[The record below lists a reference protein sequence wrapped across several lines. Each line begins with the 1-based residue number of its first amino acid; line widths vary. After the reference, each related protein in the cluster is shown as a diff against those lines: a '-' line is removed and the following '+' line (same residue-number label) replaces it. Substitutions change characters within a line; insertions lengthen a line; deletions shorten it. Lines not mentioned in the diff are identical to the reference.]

1 MTRTIYFNL
10 LLILGALF
18 TSNCLSAQEENKT
31 PKNSIYASI
40 GTVFFVNQYSLSY
53 ERVLAPIGN
62 GTLSGKLNFGNHTS
76 NSLDL
81 DTGARITDK
90 HFSLSGV
97 YRLKILELTLGAAY
111 ETFTLAEGFDESDPD
126 IDYALLRNRVAP
138 YVTAGIRYDAGPLA
152 LRAGLGN
159 YELLYAGIGFTF

>member
-1 MTRTIYFNL
+1 MTRTTYFNL

-40 GTVFFVNQYSLSY
+40 GTVFFVNQYSVSY

-111 ETFTLAEGFDESDPD
+111 ETFTLAEGFDEPDPD

-138 YVTAGIRYDAGPLA
+138 YVTAGIRYDAGPLV